1 MHNTQSN
8 FNFNYQERSTLGA
21 TEQMVTAC
29 PEITIVKTVDDID
42 FLVLATDGIWDRMT
56 NQQARHNYSVKFLK
70 YIYIYIHKYK

>member
-1 MHNTQSN
+1 M
-8 FNFNYQERSTLGA
+8 GA

-56 NQQARHNYSVKFLK
+56 NQQARHNSFRYTQYL
-70 YIYIYIHKYK
+70 